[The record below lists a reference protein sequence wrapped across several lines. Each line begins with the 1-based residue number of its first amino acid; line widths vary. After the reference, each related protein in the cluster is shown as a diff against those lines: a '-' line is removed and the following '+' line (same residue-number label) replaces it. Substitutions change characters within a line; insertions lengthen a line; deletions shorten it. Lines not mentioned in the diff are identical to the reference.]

1 MRYLT
6 SISLAL
12 IVLMALACT
21 TPNIDATVE
30 ARAKELVA
38 EQVNNLPPN
47 PDLALDYFNR
57 GVGYG
62 QAGDYQLAIGDLT
75 KAIALGLHRT
85 HSSGRNPLAN
95 AYFIRGYYYDE
106 LGQYQT
112 AINDYTK
119 AIQLDPDD
127 ADAYSNRGH
136 AYNKLGQDERAE
148 ADWAKACELDSKL
161 C

>member
-1 MRYLT
+1 MRYLF

-21 TPNIDATVE
+21 TTPPEPTPNIDATVE

-38 EQVNNLPPN
+38 EQANNLRPN

-57 GVGYG
+57 GVGYQ
-62 QAGDYQLAIGDLT
+62 QAGDWQLAIGDFT
-75 KAIALGLHRT
+75 KAIKLGIPT
-85 HSSGRNPLAN
+85 TDSSGYNL
-95 AYFIRGYYYDE
+95 
-106 LGQYQT
+106 L
-112 AINDYTK
+112 
-119 AIQLDPDD
+119 
-127 ADAYSNRGH
+127 ADAYSGRGWS
-136 AYNKLGQDERAE
+136 YDELGQDERAE